1 MNNQFY
7 LTFADVLSECFT
19 SNAKYRSEDM
29 VDSCYI
35 QVCNSVLS
43 YVNEDANIIA
53 SLVIDDKTAKGR
65 YRRVFP

>member
-19 SNAKYRSEDM
+19 SNAKYRGEDM
-29 VDSCYI
+29 PDDCYI
-35 QVCNSVLS
+35 QVRNSILS
-43 YVNEDANIIA
+43 FVNEEIGIVSPLA
-53 SLVIDDKTAKGR
+53 IDTKTARDR

>member
-29 VDSCYI
+29 SDDCYI
-35 QVCNSVLS
+35 QVRNSVLS
-43 YVNEDANIIA
+43 FVNGEVGIISPVA
-53 SLVIDDKTAKGR
+53 IDVKTAKGR
-65 YRRVFP
+65 YKRIFP